1 MGRYSPRESFPHPIL
16 VIYLALELDLHA
28 ILPAAFYDL
37 SRYGPSKIM
46 TGAIPSPA
54 IPYCSNGE
62 PVTPHQPAIRLAHYH
77 LCNTLMGRE
86 QAQRYL
92 ATFIDRELTDRPVAA
107 ECQNK
112 DTAMARYCTESFY
125 FILLNLLRS
134 VGGVACGRDGDPLF
148 TLLQAMDMLSR
159 TDFSDGEKQCGLKL
173 CTPCKSDFATSVER
187 GREEV
192 WRLIPEWFN
201 IPLRCVSKG
210 VCDLD

>member
-1 MGRYSPRESFPHPIL
+1 MGRYSPRESCPHPIL

-46 TGAIPSPA
+46 AGVNALPA
-54 IPYCSNGE
+54 TPYCPDSE
-62 PVTPHQPAIRLAHYH
+62 PVTPRQPAIRLSHQH
-77 LCNTLMGRE
+77 LCNTLTGRE

-92 ATFIDRELTDRPVAA
+92 AIFIDRELKDRPIAA
-107 ECQNK
+107 GCQTK
-112 DTAMARYCTESFY
+112 DTATARYCSESFY
-125 FILLNLLRS
+125 FIQLNLLRS

-173 CTPCKSDFATSVER
+173 CDPCKSDFATSVEKA
-187 GREEV
+187 REEV
-192 WRLIPEWFN
+192 WLLIPEWFN
-201 IPLRCVSKG
+201 IP
-210 VCDLD
+210 